1 MPIKN
6 AMPFLTEC
14 LDSIILQTEINWEL
28 CAVDDHSTDNSFSI
42 LKKYAQKDKRIKAFE
57 NDGIGIIPALQ
68 LGYSKSSGNFI
79 TRMDADDIMPNRK
92 LSLLRKAIEHQP
104 QAISTGLVEYF
115 PKEIIKGGFK
125 KYETWLNQLTATN
138 SNFKEIYKEC
148 VIPSPCWMAHRKD
161 FEAIGGFES
170 EVYPEDYDLC
180 FRFYKHKLKVVGVN
194 EILHKWRDY
203 PTRTSR
209 TNPNYSDNRFLDL
222 KIKYFLE
229 IDRKIDKPLIVWGAG
244 KKGKAIAK
252 ILVEREIE
260 FDWLTNNSKKI
271 GKEIYGKPLQSEED
285 LQKFK
290 NPQLIILVANEEEQ
304 NAILQILSEK
314 EIKDYF
320 FFC

>member
-1 MPIKN
+1 MPVKN
-6 AMPFLTEC
+6 AMPYLTEC
-14 LDSIILQTEINWEL
+14 LDSIILQTEKNWEL

-42 LKKYAQKDKRIKAFE
+42 LKKYAQKDARIRIFE
-57 NDGIGIIPALQ
+57 NEGNGIIPALQ
-68 LGYSKSSGNFI
+68 LGYSKSSGDFI
-79 TRMDADDIMPNRK
+79 TRMDADDIMFPEK
-92 LSLLRKAIEHQP
+92 LSSLRKVIENQP
-104 QAISTGLVEYF
+104 QTISTGLVEYF
-115 PKEIIKGGFK
+115 PKETIKGGFK
-125 KYETWLNQLTATN
+125 KYETWLNKLTGTS

-161 FEAIGGFES
+161 FEMIGGFES

-180 FRFYKHKLKVVGVN
+180 FRFYKHKFKVIGVN
-194 EILHKWRDY
+194 QTLHQWRDY

-229 IDRKIDKPLIVWGAG
+229 IDRKTEQPLIVWGAG

-252 ILVEREIE
+252 ILLEKGIE
-260 FDWLTNNSKKI
+260 FSWLTNNSKKI
-271 GKEIYGKPLQSEED
+271 GKEIYGIQLQSDED
-285 LQKFK
+285 LQNFK
-290 NPQLIILVANEEEQ
+290 NPQLIILVAKEEEQ

>member
-1 MPIKN
+1 MPVKN
-6 AMPFLTEC
+6 AMPFLIEC
-14 LDSIILQTEINWEL
+14 LDSILNQNFEHWEL
-28 CAVDDHSTDNSFSI
+28 LAVDDHSSDSSLSI
-42 LKKYAQKDKRIKAFE
+42 LKKYAQKDNRIKAFE
-57 NDGIGIIPALQ
+57 NDGIGIISALQ

-115 PKEIIKGGFK
+115 PKEIIQGGFK
-125 KYETWLNQLTATN
+125 KYETWLNHLTSN
-138 SNFKEIYKEC
+138 HSNFKEIYKEC

-229 IDRKIDKPLIVWGAG
+229 IDRKEKQPLIIWGAG
-244 KKGKAIAK
+244 KKGKAIAQT
-252 ILVEREIE
+252 LVEKEIE
-260 FDWLTNNSKKI
+260 FNWLTNNSKKI
-271 GKEIYGKPLQSEED
+271 GKEIYGKQLQSEED
-285 LQKFK
+285 LQNFK

-304 NAILQILSEK
+304 KAILQVLSDK
-314 EIKDYF
+314 EMKDYF